1 MRMENSKYL
10 IIYNDIVEKIEKV
23 EYEPNAK
30 LPSENELMQMYD
42 VSRDTVRKALLHL
55 EQNGYIQKIK
65 GKGSF
70 VLDLNKFDFQ
80 ISGLISFKELA
91 SKMGGSVQ
99 TIVEELEVIR
109 PDKYLQKQLQIS
121 EKDEVWRIVRAR
133 KIKGKRIILDKDF
146 ILKRVADG
154 FTKEI
159 CQNSIYQYI
168 EEVLGLKISFAKKEI
183 VVKNATDEDK
193 KYLDLEGYDVVVVVK
208 NYVYLEDMTLF
219 QYTESRHRPDKFK
232 FVDFARRHK

>member
-1 MRMENSKYL
+1 MENSKYL

-70 VLDLNKFDFQ
+70 VLDINKFDFQ
-80 ISGLISFKELA
+80 VSGLISFKELA

-99 TIVEELEVIR
+99 TIVEELEVIK

-121 EKDEVWRIVRAR
+121 EQDEVWRIVRTR
-133 KIKGKRIILDKDF
+133 KIKDKRIILDKDF

-159 CQNSIYQYI
+159 CQNSIYEYI
-168 EEVLGLKISFAKKEI
+168 ENVLGLKISFAKKEI

>member
-70 VLDLNKFDFQ
+70 VLDINKFDFQ
-80 ISGLISFKELA
+80 VSGLISFKELA

-99 TIVEELEVIR
+99 TIVEELEVIK

-121 EKDEVWRIVRAR
+121 EQDEVWRIVRTR
-133 KIKGKRIILDKDF
+133 KIKDKRIILDKDF

-159 CQNSIYQYI
+159 CQNSIYEYI
-168 EEVLGLKISFAKKEI
+168 ENVLGLKISFAKKEI

>member
-1 MRMENSKYL
+1 MMMDNSKYL
-10 IIYNDIVEKIEKV
+10 LIYNDIVEKIEKA

-70 VLDLNKFDFQ
+70 VLDINKFDFQ

-91 SKMGGSVQ
+91 SKMGGQVQ
-99 TIVEELEVIR
+99 TIVEELEVIK
-109 PDKYLQKQLQIS
+109 PDKYLQNNLQIGK
-121 EKDEVWRIVRAR
+121 EEEVWKIVRAR
-133 KIKGKRIILDKDF
+133 KIKDKRIILDKDF

-159 CQNSIYQYI
+159 CENSIYEYI
-168 EEVLGLKISFAKKEI
+168 ENVLGLKISFAKKEI
-183 VVKNATDEDK
+183 VVKSATEEDK
-193 KYLDLEGYDVVVVVK
+193 KYLDLDGYDVVVVVK

>member
-10 IIYNDIVEKIEKV
+10 IIYNDIVEKIEKA

-42 VSRDTVRKALLHL
+42 VSRDTVRKALLRL

-70 VLDLNKFDFQ
+70 VLDINKFDFQ
-80 ISGLISFKELA
+80 VSGLISFKELA

-99 TIVEELEVIR
+99 TIVEELEVVK

-121 EKDEVWRIVRAR
+121 EQDEVWKIVRAR
-133 KIKGKRIILDKDF
+133 KIKDKRIILDKDF

-159 CQNSIYQYI
+159 CQNSIYEYI
-168 EEVLGLKISFAKKEI
+168 ENVLGLKISFAKKEI

-193 KYLDLEGYDVVVVVK
+193 RYLDLDGYDVVVVVK

-232 FVDFARRHK
+232 FIDFARRHK

>member
-1 MRMENSKYL
+1 MENSKYL

>member
-42 VSRDTVRKALLHL
+42 VSRDTARKALLHL

>member
-1 MRMENSKYL
+1 MDSKYL
-10 IIYNDIVEKIEKV
+10 IIYNSIVEKIEKA
-23 EYEPNAK
+23 EYEPNTK
-30 LPSENELMQMYD
+30 LPSENELMQIYD

-70 VLDLNKFDFQ
+70 VLDLNKMDFQ
-80 ISGLISFKELA
+80 VSGLISFKELA
-91 SKMGGSVQ
+91 SKMNGPVF
-99 TIVEELEVIR
+99 TKVEQLNVIK
-109 PDKYLQKQLQIS
+109 PDKYLRKQLGIN
-121 EKDEVWRIVRAR
+121 EDEEIWKIVRIR
-133 KIKGKRIILDKDF
+133 NIKGKNIILDKDY

-159 CQNSIYQYI
+159 CENSIYEYI
-168 EEVLGLKISFAKKEI
+168 ENELGLKISFARKEI

-193 KYLDLEGYDVVVVVK
+193 KYLDLDGYDVVVVVK

-232 FVDFARRHK
+232 FVDFARRTVSRG

>member
-1 MRMENSKYL
+1 MENSKYL
-10 IIYNDIVEKIEKV
+10 IIYNDIVEKIEKA

-42 VSRDTVRKALLHL
+42 VSRDTVRKALLRL

-70 VLDLNKFDFQ
+70 VLDINKFDFQ
-80 ISGLISFKELA
+80 VSGLISFKELA

-99 TIVEELEVIR
+99 TIVEELEVVK

-121 EKDEVWRIVRAR
+121 EQDEVWKIVRAR
-133 KIKGKRIILDKDF
+133 KIKDKRIILDKDF

-159 CQNSIYQYI
+159 CQNSIYEYI
-168 EEVLGLKISFAKKEI
+168 ENVLGLKISFAKKEI

-193 KYLDLEGYDVVVVVK
+193 RYLDLDGYDVVVVVK

-232 FVDFARRHK
+232 FIDFARRHK